1 MQSTKVDN
9 TGCPVRLVLKG
20 QHFKYN
26 SAELT
31 LNAQGILDGV
41 ADNLVSYPQKNDI
54 EVQGHTSSEGS
65 APYNLKLSQKRAKSV
80 VDYLKAKHVT
90 NKLTAK
96 GFGKTKPIADNKTEA
111 GRSENRRVE
120 LIWITD

>member
-1 MQSTKVDN
+1 MTPEAK
-9 TGCPVRLVLKG
+9 T
-20 QHFKYN
+20 
-26 SAELT
+26 
-31 LNAQGILDGV
+31 ILDEV
-41 ADNLVSYPQKNDI
+41 AASLIAYPEKNEI
-54 EVQGHTSSEGS
+54 LVQGHTSSEGS
-65 APYNLKLSQKRAKSV
+65 APYNMKLSQKRAKSV

-120 LIWITD
+120 MIWITD